1 MRGRLIILIGLVVL
15 LLVIVVV
22 FVLGPGLG
30 GPTPPPVTDTTGGPV
45 QQVEPGAPTATEQ
58 PFADVVIAVQTL
70 PRGYR
75 FPQTVEE
82 ILTQDP
88 PAVVESRWPVNDQF
102 PEVLTFAISDFEQL
116 AGKIARTDILR
127 GQPILDTMLVDNLT
141 ELAEIGSD
149 LAAVLPTGLVAVA
162 LPMDRLTSIAYG
174 IQDGD
179 HVDVNLSMLFVDV
192 DEAFQSISPNTITL
206 FSITEDG
213 IAFSETFQ
221 GRPDVTSLG
230 PAIIG
235 PSERQRPRLVTQRA
249 VQDAIVIHVGE
260 FPQDGRFLGVPPT
273 PTPVPA
279 ETEGEEV
286 QQGTPPPPP
295 TPIPRPDIVT
305 LAVTPQDAV
314 VLTWAVE
321 ARLPITFTVRATND
335 TSRLNTTAV
344 TLDYIMS
351 TFRIDLPGKRPF
363 TIEPAIRSIRQLL
376 VANQIGLESAPT
388 AGGG

>member
-1 MRGRLIILIGLVVL
+1 MRGRLFILIGLVVL
-15 LLVIVVV
+15 LVVIVVV
-22 FVLGPGLG
+22 FVFGGGLG
-30 GPTPPPVTDTTGGPV
+30 GGAPQTTSGTPVV
-45 QQVEPGAPTATEQ
+45 QQAQPGEPTATPQ
-58 PFADVVIAVQTL
+58 PYSAVVIAVQTL

-75 FPQTVEE
+75 FPRTVEE
-82 ILTQDP
+82 ILAQDP
-88 PAVVESRWPVNDQF
+88 PAVVESQWPINDQY
-102 PEVLTFAISDFEQL
+102 PEVLTFAISDLEQL

-127 GQPILDTMLVDNLT
+127 GQPILDNMLVDNLT

-149 LAAVLPTGLVAVA
+149 VAAVIPTGLVAVA
-162 LPMDRLTSIAYG
+162 VPMDRLTSVAYG
-174 IQDGD
+174 VQDGD
-179 HVDVNLSMLFVDV
+179 HVDVMISLLFVDV
-192 DEAFQSISPNTITL
+192 DEVFQSLQPNTYTL
-206 FSITEDG
+206 FSISEDG

-230 PAIIG
+230 QAIIG

-249 VQDAIVIHVGE
+249 IQDALVVHVGT
-260 FPQDGRFLGVPPT
+260 FPQGGRFLGVPPT

-279 ETEGEEV
+279 EEEET

-295 TPIPRPDIVT
+295 TPVPRPDIIT

-314 VLTWAVE
+314 VLTWVVE
-321 ARLPITFTVRATND
+321 ARLPLTFSIRATND

-363 TIEPAIRSIRQLL
+363 TIEPAIRSIRQLII
-376 VANQIGLESAPT
+376 ADEIGFGDQST

>member
-1 MRGRLIILIGLVVL
+1 MRGRLFILIGLVVL
-15 LLVIVVV
+15 LIVIVVV
-22 FVLGPGLG
+22 FLL
-30 GPTPPPVTDTTGGPV
+30 PTLNAPPPVTTGEGTPAVVV
-45 QQVEPGAPTATEQ
+45 QQPGEPTATPQ
-58 PFADVVIAVQTL
+58 PYSPVVIAVQTL

-75 FPQTVEE
+75 FPLTVEE
-82 ILTQDP
+82 ILAQDP
-88 PAVVESRWPVNDQF
+88 PSVVESQWPINDEY
-102 PEVLTFAISDFEQL
+102 PEVLTFAISDLEQL

-127 GQPILDTMLVDNLT
+127 GQPILDNMLVDNLT
-141 ELAEIGSD
+141 ELADVGSD
-149 LAAVLPTGLVAVA
+149 LAAIIPTGLVAVA
-162 LPMDRLTSIAYG
+162 VPMDRLTSVAYG
-174 IQDGD
+174 VQDGD
-179 HVDVNLSMLFVDV
+179 HVDVIISLLFVDV

-213 IAFSETFQ
+213 ISFSETFQ

-249 VQDAIVIHVGE
+249 IQDALVVHVGT

-279 ETEGEEV
+279 EEEET

-295 TPIPRPDIVT
+295 TPIPRPDIIT

-314 VLTWAVE
+314 VLSWVVE
-321 ARLPITFTVRATND
+321 ARLPLTFSVRATND

-363 TIEPAIRSIRQLL
+363 TIEPAIRSIRQLII
-376 VANQIGLESAPT
+376 ADEIGFGDQPE

>member
-15 LLVIVVV
+15 ALVII
-22 FVLGPGLG
+22 VLVL
-30 GPTPPPVTDTTGGPV
+30 PTINQPPPPTDTPNGTPAES
-45 QQVEPGAPTATEQ
+45 QVEPGAPTATPQ
-58 PFADVVIAVQTL
+58 SYSPVVIAVQTL

-75 FPQTVEE
+75 FPQSVEE
-82 ILTQDP
+82 ILAQNP
-88 PAVVESRWPVNDQF
+88 PAVVESEWPVNDQF
-102 PEVLTFAISDFEQL
+102 PEVLTFAISDLEQL
-116 AGKIARTDILR
+116 EGKIARTDILR

-141 ELAEIGSD
+141 ELADVGSD

-192 DEAFQSISPNTITL
+192 DEAFQSISPNTLTL
-206 FSITEDG
+206 FSITEEG
-213 IAFSETFQ
+213 ISFSDTFQ

-235 PSERQRPRLVTQRA
+235 PSERQRPRLITQRA

-260 FPQDGRFLGVPPT
+260 FPADGRFLGVPPT

-279 ETEGEEV
+279 EAEEEGG
-286 QQGTPPPPP
+286 QGTPPPPP
-295 TPIPRPDIVT
+295 TPVPRPDIVT
-305 LAVTPQDAV
+305 VAVTPQDAV

-321 ARLPITFTVRATND
+321 ARLPITFSVRATND

-376 VANQIGLESAPT
+376 VANQIGLVEAPAA
-388 AGGG
+388 AGG

>member
-1 MRGRLIILIGLVVL
+1 MRGRLFILIGLVVL
-15 LLVIVVV
+15 LIVIVVV
-22 FVLGPGLG
+22 FVFGGGLG
-30 GPTPPPVTDTTGGPV
+30 GGAPV
-45 QQVEPGAPTATEQ
+45 QQVGEGTPQVVVQQPGEPTATPQ
-58 PFADVVIAVQTL
+58 PYSPVVIAVQTL

-75 FPQTVEE
+75 FPLTVAE
-82 ILTQDP
+82 ILAQDP
-88 PAVVESRWPVNDQF
+88 PSVVESQWPINDEY
-102 PEVLTFAISDFEQL
+102 PEVLTFAISDLEQL

-127 GQPILDTMLVDNLT
+127 GQPILDNMLVDNLT
-141 ELAEIGSD
+141 ELADVGSD

-162 LPMDRLTSIAYG
+162 VPMDRLTSVAYG
-174 IQDGD
+174 VQDGD
-179 HVDVNLSMLFVDV
+179 HVDVIISLLFVDV

-206 FSITEDG
+206 FNITEEG

-249 VQDAIVIHVGE
+249 IQDALVVHVGT

-279 ETEGEEV
+279 EEEET

-295 TPIPRPDIVT
+295 TAVPRPDIIT

-314 VLTWAVE
+314 VLSWVVE
-321 ARLPITFTVRATND
+321 ARLPLTFSVRATND

-363 TIEPAIRSIRQLL
+363 TIEPAIRSIRQLII
-376 VANQIGLESAPT
+376 ADEIGFGDQPEP
-388 AGGG
+388 GGGG

>member
-1 MRGRLIILIGLVVL
+1 MRGRLFILIGLVVL
-15 LLVIVVV
+15 LVVIVVV
-22 FVLGPGLG
+22 FLL
-30 GPTPPPVTDTTGGPV
+30 PTLSPSTPPVTTGPGTPQAVV
-45 QQVEPGAPTATEQ
+45 QQPGEPTATPQ
-58 PFADVVIAVQTL
+58 PYSEVVIAVQTL

-75 FPQTVEE
+75 FPLTVEE
-82 ILTQDP
+82 ILAQDP
-88 PAVVESRWPVNDQF
+88 PSVVESQWPINDEY
-102 PEVLTFAISDFEQL
+102 PEVLTFAISDLEQL

-127 GQPILDTMLVDNLT
+127 GQPILDNMLVDSLT
-141 ELAEIGSD
+141 DIASVGSD

-162 LPMDRLTSIAYG
+162 VPMDRLTSVAYG
-174 IQDGD
+174 VQDGD
-179 HVDVNLSMLFVDV
+179 HVDVIISLLFVDV

-206 FSITEDG
+206 FNITEEG

-249 VQDAIVIHVGE
+249 IQDALVVHVGT

-279 ETEGEEV
+279 EEEET
-286 QQGTPPPPP
+286 QQGTPPPP
-295 TPIPRPDIVT
+295 TTAVPRPDIIT

-314 VLTWAVE
+314 VLSWVVE
-321 ARLPITFTVRATND
+321 ARLPLTFSVRATND

-363 TIEPAIRSIRQLL
+363 TIEPAIRSIRQLII
-376 VANQIGLESAPT
+376 ADEIGFGDQPEP
-388 AGGG
+388 GGGG

>member
-1 MRGRLIILIGLVVL
+1 MRGRLFILIGLIVL
-15 LLVIVVV
+15 LVVIVFV
-22 FVLGPGLG
+22 FVLGNPLQ
-30 GPTPPPVTDTTGGPV
+30 PPPPQVTTEGGTQV
-45 QQVEPGAPTATEQ
+45 VQVEPGAPTATPQ
-58 PFADVVIAVQTL
+58 PYADVVIAVQTL

-75 FPQTVEE
+75 FPLTVEE
-82 ILTQDP
+82 ILAQDP
-88 PAVVESRWPVNDQF
+88 PAVVESRWPINEEF
-102 PEVLTFAISDFEQL
+102 PEVLTFAISDLEQL

-127 GQPILDTMLVDNLT
+127 GQPILDNMLVDNLT

-149 LAAVLPTGLVAVA
+149 LAAVIPTGLVGVAV
-162 LPMDRLTSIAYG
+162 PMDRLTSVAYG
-174 IQDGD
+174 VQDGD
-179 HVDVNLSMLFVDV
+179 HVDVLISLLFVDV

-206 FSITEDG
+206 FSITEEG

-249 VQDAIVIHVGE
+249 IQDALVVHVGT
-260 FPQDGRFLGVPPT
+260 FPPDGRFLGVPPT
-273 PTPVPA
+273 PTPVPEEA
-279 ETEGEEV
+279 EET

-295 TPIPRPDIVT
+295 TPVPRPDIIT

-314 VLTWAVE
+314 VLTWVVE
-321 ARLPITFTVRATND
+321 ARLPLTFAVRATND

-351 TFRIDLPGKRPF
+351 TFRIDLPGKRTF
-363 TIEPAIRSIRQLL
+363 TIEPAIRSIRQLII
-376 VANQIGLESAPT
+376 ADEIGFGDQAE
-388 AGGG
+388 AGGGGG

>member
-1 MRGRLIILIGLVVL
+1 VNE
-15 LLVIVVV
+15 
-22 FVLGPGLG
+22 
-30 GPTPPPVTDTTGGPV
+30 
-45 QQVEPGAPTATEQ
+45 QV
-58 PFADVVIAVQTL
+58 
-70 PRGYR
+70 
-75 FPQTVEE
+75 
-82 ILTQDP
+82 
-88 PAVVESRWPVNDQF
+88 
-102 PEVLTFAISDFEQL
+102 PEVLTFAISDLEQL
-116 AGKIARTDILR
+116 EGKIARTDILR

-141 ELAEIGSD
+141 ELADVGSD

-192 DEAFQSISPNTITL
+192 DEAFQSISPNTLTL
-206 FSITEDG
+206 FSITEEG
-213 IAFSETFQ
+213 ISFSDTFQ

-235 PSERQRPRLVTQRA
+235 PSERQRPRLITQRA

-260 FPQDGRFLGVPPT
+260 FPADGRFLGVPPT

-279 ETEGEEV
+279 EAEEEGG
-286 QQGTPPPPP
+286 QGTPPPPP
-295 TPIPRPDIVT
+295 TPVPRPDIVT
-305 LAVTPQDAV
+305 VAVTPQDAV

-321 ARLPITFTVRATND
+321 ARLPITFSVRATND

-363 TIEPAIRSIRQLL
+363 TIEPAIRSIRLLL
-376 VANQIGLESAPT
+376 VANQIGLESTTPAA
-388 AGGG
+388 AGG